1 MRVKAGLD
9 FGTTT
14 STLSFLEKGK
24 LTPFRYGGDTGRGTP
39 YVPTAVAY
47 YEDDLQIGQFAL
59 DYSEDAT
66 LHRFFKMALPRDP
79 LPTDT
84 HTAQE
89 LTADFIGELI
99 KGISPARDSL
109 SNQSTNALSFQE
121 FVRHEIEFLV
131 VSVPHIWE
139 REAVRGRQRLETVV
153 REVLSLDSIKLISEP
168 VAAAAY
174 FSYSYKQAKNE
185 DYRGNLLV
193 CDMGGG
199 TFDVT
204 LCRLKPNHVEVVQND
219 GSGVDGQGTAGMF
232 FDHSLISLCFGND
245 IDERELVALVLEL
258 DKQKNTPSRET
269 NLKNSLKW
277 KNTNRNIYSL
287 KHAGTSQDINLGLIE
302 QAFAPIRQA
311 IFAVLKRLQTAAE
324 KSKEQIDKIILVGG
338 FSRFPLVQQSIC
350 EFFGEDLFGQ
360 RERVDLA
367 SFAADNFATDNIA
380 YAISFGAC
388 LVANGV
394 VTVSEKYQHTIGIM
408 VTDAYG
414 HDIALPLIVA
424 GNDRDQLLST
434 QFGSINEREMFTLSR
449 PTLDVEVF
457 IRKSGDVEKESIVRT
472 VKIEVPHFSPTNAW
486 TLGAR
491 VDYSKE
497 PFLTIKDREFNE
509 TREISMARRFPEL
522 LESLE

>member
-1 MRVKAGLD
+1 MLVKAGLD

-14 STLSFLEKGK
+14 STLSFIEEGK

-39 YVPTAVAY
+39 YVPTAIAY
-47 YEDDLQIGQFAL
+47 FEDDLQIGQFAL

-79 LPTDT
+79 LPTDK

-99 KGISPARDSL
+99 KGISPARGSL
-109 SNQSTNALSFQE
+109 SQQSPNALSFQE
-121 FVRHEIEFLV
+121 FVRHEIESLV

-153 REVLSLDSIKLISEP
+153 REVLSLSSIKLISEP

-174 FSYSYKQAKNE
+174 FSYSYKQANEE

-219 GSGVDGQGTAGMF
+219 GSGVDGQGAAGMF
-232 FDHSLISLCFGND
+232 FDRSLITLCFGND
-245 IDERELVALVLEL
+245 IDERELVELLLEL
-258 DKQKNTPSRET
+258 DKQKNTPLREK
-269 NLKNSLKW
+269 NLERSLKG
-277 KNTNRNIYSL
+277 KNTILPIYSL
-287 KHAGTSQDINLGLIE
+287 KHAGTSQNIKLDLIE
-302 QAFAPIRQA
+302 QAFAPIREE
-311 IFAVLKRLQTAAE
+311 IFAVLKRLQTAVGE
-324 KSKEQIDKIILVGG
+324 SKERIDKIILVGG
-338 FSRFPLVQQSIC
+338 FSRFPLVQQAIC

-360 RERVDLA
+360 RQRVDLE
-367 SFAADNFATDNIA
+367 SFGADNIA

-388 LVANGV
+388 LVANSV

-414 HDIALPLIVA
+414 HDIAVPLVIA
-424 GNDRDQLLST
+424 GNDRDQLLSP
-434 QFGSINEREMFTLSR
+434 QFGSINERELLTFTLSR

-457 IRKSGDVEKESIVRT
+457 IRKSGDLERESIVQT
-472 VKIEVPHFSPTNAW
+472 VKIEVAHFSPTNAW

-509 TREISMARRFPEL
+509 TREISLARLFPEL
-522 LESLE
+522 LENLE

>member
-1 MRVKAGLD
+1 MYVKAGLD

-14 STLSFLEKGK
+14 STLSFMDEGK

-66 LHRFFKMALPRDP
+66 IHRFFKMALPRDP

-84 HTAQE
+84 RTAQE

-99 KGISPARDSL
+99 KGTSPARSSL
-109 SNQSTNALSFQE
+109 RDQPTNALSFQE
-121 FVRHEIEFLV
+121 FVRHEIESLV

-153 REVLSLDSIKLISEP
+153 REVLSLNSIKLISEP

-174 FSYSYKQAKNE
+174 FSYSYQQAYKK

-204 LCRLKPNHVEVVQND
+204 LCRLKPNHVEVLQND
-219 GSGVDGQGTAGMF
+219 GSGVDGQGAAGMF
-232 FDHSLISLCFGND
+232 FDRSLISLYFGSD
-245 IDERELVALVLEL
+245 INERELVALLLEL
-258 DKQKNTPSRET
+258 DNQKNTPIREN
-269 NLKNSLKW
+269 NLKRSLER
-277 KNTNRNIYSL
+277 KNTILPIYTL
-287 KHAGTSQDINLGLIE
+287 KHESTRQNIKLDFIE
-302 QAFAPIRQA
+302 QAFAPIRQE
-311 IFAVLKRLQTAAE
+311 IFAVLKRLQTAADE
-324 KSKEQIDKIILVGG
+324 SKERIDKIILVGG

-350 EFFGEDLFGQ
+350 EFFGEDLFGK
-360 RERVDLA
+360 RERVDLE
-367 SFAADNFATDNIA
+367 SFGADNIA

-414 HDIALPLIVA
+414 HDIAVPLVVA
-424 GNDRDQLLST
+424 GNDRDQLLT
-434 QFGSINEREMFTLSR
+434 PQFGSINEREMLTFTLSR

-457 IRKSGDVEKESIVRT
+457 IRKSGDVEKESVVRS
-472 VKIEVPHFSPTNAW
+472 VQIEVPHFSRTNAW

-509 TREISMARRFPEL
+509 TKEISMSGFFPEL
-522 LESLE
+522 VVNLE